1 MMPTNLTLLERKISN
16 NLNCLYFVN
25 HPVYRIQKDHQLAL
39 ASEYSLAG
47 NVTEIICDE
56 QQRYH
61 ILFVTRK
68 EIVLTEKKVA
78 KVTNNQLGQDTVQF
92 LATLGYQFPPAQ
104 PASVLSQP
112 TILPSPTELSE
123 CPTAYVIIDCEFG
136 TRFRRNGSAKAVSWH
151 IIESPELRASI
162 FQLSAI
168 GFSHHTQTALFSIVT
183 SMILTFYLTKSWPVY
198 QQLA

>member
-61 ILFVTRK
+61 ILFVARK

-78 KVTNNQLGQDTVQF
+78 KVTNNQGRIPFNFWRRWDTS
-92 LATLGYQFPPAQ
+92 FP
-104 PASVLSQP
+104 
-112 TILPSPTELSE
+112 
-123 CPTAYVIIDCEFG
+123 
-136 TRFRRNGSAKAVSWH
+136 
-151 IIESPELRASI
+151 LRSR
-162 FQLSAI
+162 
-168 GFSHHTQTALFSIVT
+168 
-183 SMILTFYLTKSWPVY
+183 PVY
-198 QQLA
+198 